1 MIMRYRKEKDNA
13 GPYLGKNGERFSIY
27 AIRRIRTG
35 QGVNVGYEEFATLE
49 EALESWNLMHE
60 SAVTQI
66 SVGNEN
72 SSEEKEIRQPN
83 D

>member
-1 MIMRYRKEKDNA
+1 MKYYAKFKSPDGEYVDSTGVRYDVSA
-13 GPYLGKNGERFSIY
+13 V
-27 AIRRIRTG
+27 RRVRNH

-49 EALESWNLMHE
+49 EALEAWNLMHE

-72 SSEEKEIRQPN
+72 QF
-83 D
+83 